1 MSEIKVNVEHILHKK
16 SAVKDKMPTASQ
28 LQLGELA
35 INYNA
40 ENPFISFKNSDGI
53 VQKLTA
59 ESNEGI
65 ISGISVD
72 DENEFILIDKVSPDG
87 TLEQLSGDAK
97 SIVFEND
104 VKNGL
109 EVISG
114 NVNVKIDSASDS
126 GLTVSSDG
134 VKMNADA
141 VIDSASTNAI
151 ENKEVWRNFDEIR
164 IVSADTTTGK
174 TYTLKVMNTNKDEV
188 IKVPN
193 DRYVSGITV
202 DNTNQQIVLDV
213 VKEDKTLQQLTGDA
227 TNIVFESDINN
238 GLEVDTHNVK
248 VKIDSTSVSGLTV
261 SANGVKLTADT
272 AINSAS
278 TNVVQNKVVYEQLD
292 GLKFKHLTQ
301 AEYDALATKDSMTVY
316 VIYEPNP

>member
-1 MSEIKVNVEHILHKK
+1 MSEIKGNVEHILHKK